1 MPGQKSRRRGLLY
14 TQTADPGERG
24 LLYTQTADPGGGG
37 FCTHRQR
44 TQDRPSPAAPSLS
57 CSADSAVLGP
67 VSPLRQ
73 SACRSLDASLFRQS
87 ACRSQVWRYSVVQ
100 VLRVFSCL
108 GAEGIQL
115 SRCAGS
121 ASRSA
126 AVCLGKLRGASPYQA
141 VITLLGA

>member
-1 MPGQKSRRRGLLY
+1 MPGQKSRQRGASVHTDSGPRRKGASVHTDSGPRRRGLLY
-14 TQTADPGERG
+14 THTADPG
-24 LLYTQTADPGGGG
+24 
-37 FCTHRQR
+37 
-44 TQDRPSPAAPSLS
+44 PSLS
-57 CSADSAVLGP
+57 SSAVSLMPCRLGSP
-67 VSPLRQ
+67 RSSSPLRQ